1 MTKNPVVNALGASA
15 YIVLVVAVMNY
26 LSQTHRNTPDTVMA
40 PILFLSMFT
49 LSAAVMALLFF
60 YQPLMLFI
68 DGKKKAAVHL
78 LIRTMAVFAGIT
90 GLILALFLTGVLK

>member
-1 MTKNPVVNALGASA
+1 MTKNPLINALGALT

-26 LSQTHRNTPDTVMA
+26 LSQTHRNMPDTVMA

-49 LSAAVMALLFF
+49 LSAVVMGFLFF

-68 DGKKKAAVHL
+68 DGKKKAAVNL
-78 LIRTMAVFAGIT
+78 LIRTIAVFAGTT
-90 GLILALFLTGVLK
+90 GLILGLFLTGVLK